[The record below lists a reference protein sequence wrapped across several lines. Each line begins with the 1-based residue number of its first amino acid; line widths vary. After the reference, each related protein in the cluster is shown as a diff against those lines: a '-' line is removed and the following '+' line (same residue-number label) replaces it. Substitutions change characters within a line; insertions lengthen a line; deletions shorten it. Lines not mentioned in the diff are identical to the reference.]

1 MNEKKDVIS
10 SSIDSPCSD
19 LSDKDHRGSGTII
32 IMDDEEYIRDSLAD
46 MLMCMGYDVI
56 HMEEGREVISFLKEK
71 HSGDEKISGI
81 ILDLVI
87 PGGMGGKDT
96 AAEIQKII
104 PEIPVFVISGYSD
117 DPVMVN
123 PREFGFTEGLSK
135 PFLMKDLADMLGRHL

>member
-1 MNEKKDVIS
+1 MIEKADVKDN
-10 SSIDSPCSD
+10 
-19 LSDKDHRGSGTII
+19 LSDPECSELTDKGNQVSGTII
-32 IMDDEEYIRDSLAD
+32 IMDDEECIRDSLSD

-56 HMEEGREVISFLKEK
+56 HMEEGGEVISFLKEK

-87 PGGMGGKDT
+87 PRGMGGKDA
-96 AAEIQKII
+96 AAEIKKIA

-123 PREFGFTEGLSK
+123 PGEYGFTEGLSK
-135 PFLMKDLADMLGRHL
+135 PFLIKDLADMLGRHL

>member
-1 MNEKKDVIS
+1 MSEKADENDNLS
-10 SSIDSPCSD
+10 DPTCSEM
-19 LSDKDHRGSGTII
+19 SDKDHHGSGTII
-32 IMDDEEYIRDSLAD
+32 IMDDEEYIRDSLSD

-56 HMEEGREVISFLKEK
+56 HMEEGGEVISFLKEK

-87 PGGMGGKDT
+87 PRGMGGKDT
-96 AAEIQKII
+96 AAEIQKIT

-123 PREFGFTEGLSK
+123 PHEYGFTDGLSK